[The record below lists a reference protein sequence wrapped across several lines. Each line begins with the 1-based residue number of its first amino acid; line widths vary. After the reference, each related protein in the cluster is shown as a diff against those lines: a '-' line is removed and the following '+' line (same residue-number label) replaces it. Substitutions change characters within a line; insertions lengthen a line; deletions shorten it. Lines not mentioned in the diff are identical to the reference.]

1 MNLIRYI
8 FLLVLAFA
16 LQTTWIDFFEVS
28 SLKPDLILLALTYIA
43 LREGPLVAICM
54 GFGIGFMQDIYHPAD
69 LGLNAL
75 RKSLIGFAVGYGRS
89 RRPGSPGA
97 VPAARASSPTI
108 SKSRSACSS
117 APCSATT

>member
-8 FLLVLAFA
+8 LLLILAFA

-75 RKSLIGFAVGYGRS
+75 
-89 RRPGSPGA
+89 
-97 VPAARASSPTI
+97 
-108 SKSRSACSS
+108 SKSRLFFYSGLSRVYFLGRYFMCI
-117 APCSATT
+117 TILFRLYH

>member
-43 LREGPLVAICM
+43 
-54 GFGIGFMQDIYHPAD
+54 
-69 LGLNAL
+69 
-75 RKSLIGFAVGYGRS
+75 
-89 RRPGSPGA
+89 
-97 VPAARASSPTI
+97 
-108 SKSRSACSS
+108 
-117 APCSATT
+117 